1 LKPIYKSL
9 KITTMSKGKLVTGI
23 LVGAAAGA
31 ILGILFA
38 PDKGTETRKKISK
51 KGSDLTDSLKSKY
64 SDFVDAVASKFSSA
78 KDDAEDLLNKGKDK
92 ANNMKADVKH
102 ALS

>member
-1 LKPIYKSL
+1 
-9 KITTMSKGKLVTGI
+9 MSNGKLVTGI

-31 ILGILFA
+31 ILGVLFA

-51 KGSDLTDSLKSKY
+51 KSSDLTDTLKSKY
-64 SDFVDAVASKFSSA
+64 SDFVDGIASKFHGA
-78 KDDAEDLLNKGKDK
+78 KDDAEALLDKGKDK
-92 ANNMKADVKH
+92 ANSMKADVKH